1 MSKVKETQLREYI
14 RQYVKLMMEEEAPEE
29 KEEAPTEEP
38 KEEPKKEKEP
48 EEDKTNLELDQA
60 KKAFISQLNNIPGAA
75 DADSMVDTLSDVI
88 EAFGFSNEV
97 KLNLLKA
104 IKTNVIR

>member
-1 MSKVKETQLREYI
+1 MSKVKESQLREYI

-29 KEEAPTEEP
+29 KEEAPAEEP

-48 EEDKTNLELDQA
+48 EEDKSSVELEEA
-60 KKAFISQLNNIPGAA
+60 KKAFISQLNNIPGGN
-75 DADSMVDTLSDVI
+75 DADTMVDTLSDVI
-88 EAFGFSNEV
+88 IAFGFSNEI

-104 IKTNVIR
+104 IKTNVIQ

>member
-1 MSKVKETQLREYI
+1 MSKVKESQLREYI
-14 RQYVKLMMEEEAPEE
+14 RQYVKLMMEEEAPE
-29 KEEAPTEEP
+29 KAPTEEP

-48 EEDKTNLELDQA
+48 EEDKSNLELDQA
-60 KKAFISQLNNIPGAA
+60 KKAFVSQLNNIPGAA

>member
-38 KEEPKKEKEP
+38 KEEPKKKEP
-48 EEDKTNLELDQA
+48 EEDKSSLELDQA
-60 KKAFISQLNNIPGAA
+60 KKAFVSQLNNIPGAA
-75 DADSMVDTLSDVI
+75 DADSMVDTLSDII

>member
-1 MSKVKETQLREYI
+1 MSKVKESQLREYI

-38 KEEPKKEKEP
+38 KEEPKKKEP
-48 EEDKTNLELDQA
+48 EEDKSNLELDQA
-60 KKAFISQLNNIPGAA
+60 KKAFVSQLNNIPGAA

-88 EAFGFSNEV
+88 EAFGFSNEI

>member
-38 KEEPKKEKEP
+38 KEEPKKKEP
-48 EEDKTNLELDQA
+48 EEDKSSLELDQA
-60 KKAFISQLNNIPGAA
+60 KKTFVSQLNNIPGAA
-75 DADSMVDTLSDVI
+75 DADSMVDTLSDII

>member
-1 MSKVKETQLREYI
+1 
-14 RQYVKLMMEEEAPEE
+14 MEEEAP
-29 KEEAPTEEP
+29 EEAPTEEP

-48 EEDKTNLELDQA
+48 EEDKSNLELDQA
-60 KKAFISQLNNIPGAA
+60 KKAFVSQLNNIPGAS